1 MGRSKIKLIDRVFKN
16 YHFSSY
22 AVKNTKVLT
31 VLEMM
36 NQRQQQENHKTIA
49 YYCDCFTKIKVHKNQ
64 NKGGKALNQPIL
76 LLSVIDL
83 ITRNKI
89 KSNWITISDELVET
103 FQKYWSILTG
113 SSFKSSDFALPFFH
127 LKNAFGKFWHL
138 RFSELYEGGRPQSI
152 PKLKRD
158 VDGAALDEELFEF
171 LQNLNSRQ
179 EIIDTLILSWFWV
192 SQKKLEDI
200 LEIELNLQ
208 NIESEELK
216 LELVGVSNFSIRK
229 SAIREAFFRKA
240 IVHAYEYRC
249 AFCHMRVIRSL
260 YQNIVDGAHIKPFSI
275 FYDSRLDNG
284 LSLCKNHHWAFDR
297 GWFSIDDSYKIIV
310 ASDLEEESPYTRLI
324 IDFHGESI
332 LLPSSTNHFPRLE
345 ALQWHRDYIFKDG
358 SIKSY

>member
-1 MGRSKIKLIDRVFKN
+1 
-16 YHFSSY
+16 
-22 AVKNTKVLT
+22 
-31 VLEMM
+31 M

-49 YYCDCFTKIKVHKNQ
+49 YYCDCLTQIKVYKNQ
-64 NKGGKALNQPIL
+64 NKGGEALNQPIL

-83 ITRNKI
+83 IARDII
-89 KSNWITISDELVET
+89 KSNWITISDELIET

-138 RFSELYEGGRPQSI
+138 QFSERYEGGRPQSI
-152 PKLKRD
+152 PKLKGD
-158 VDGAALDEELFEF
+158 VNGAALDEELFE
-171 LQNLNSRQ
+171 LLRNLNSRQ
-179 EIIDTLILSWFWV
+179 EIIDTLISSWFSV

-200 LEIELNLQ
+200 LDIELDFQ

-216 LELVGVSNFSIRK
+216 LESSKAPNFSMRR

-260 YQNIVDGAHIKPFSI
+260 DQNIVDGAHIKPFSI

-297 GWFSIDDSYKIIV
+297 GWFSLDDNYKIIV
-310 ASDLEEESPYTRLI
+310 VSDLEEASPYARTM

-332 LLPSSTNHFPRLE
+332 LLPSSKKYFPRLE
-345 ALQWHRDYIFKDG
+345 ALQWHRDYIFKN
-358 SIKSY
+358 